1 MIVFDQGTP
10 QYEAGDV
17 EMLVWSHPQAP
28 RIATRSNEGLDL
40 SINMY
45 GMFSEAISI
54 PVMVDVQVDGT
65 YMITVNEI
73 EGIDGLSCLKLE
85 DLVTGTVTPIALDA
99 SYSFE
104 MLAAD
109 DASTPRFMIH
119 ATAPIEHQIGN
130 VVCTGELNGGAVIV
144 NASTSPFNV
153 TWMDAQGATIATQT
167 GLIGK

>member
-1 MIVFDQGTP
+1 ESVIVFDQGTP

-40 SINMY
+40 SINMF

-65 YMITVNEI
+65 YSITVNEI
-73 EGIDGLSCLKLE
+73 AGIDGLSCLNLE
-85 DLVTGTVTPIALDA
+85 DLVTGTMTPMTLDA

-119 ATAPIEHQIGN
+119 ATAPIEHQIVN
-130 VVCTGELNGGAVIV
+130 ASCNGEMNGGALIV
-144 NASTSPFNV
+144 NGSTSPFDV
-153 TWMDAQGATIATQT
+153 TWMDAQGTTIATQT
-167 GLIGK
+167 G

>member
-1 MIVFDQGTP
+1 TSGNTGGLFGGLIDGELPVVRLKVQSNMNVYSDESVIVFDQGTP

-28 RIATRSNEGLDL
+28 RIATRSNEGHDL
-40 SINMY
+40 SINMF

-54 PVMVDVQVDGT
+54 PVMVDLQVDGT
-65 YMITVNEI
+65 YSITVNEI
-73 EGIDGLSCLKLE
+73 AGIDGLSCLNLE
-85 DLVTGTVTPIALDA
+85 DLVTGTMTPIALDA

-119 ATAPIEHQIGN
+119 ATAPI
-130 VVCTGELNGGAVIV
+130 
-144 NASTSPFNV
+144 
-153 TWMDAQGATIATQT
+153 
-167 GLIGK
+167 